1 MNQDKTTNKVAIC
14 SAIFAG
20 FAYVGYAVVKQVF
33 GRGRREEEAVIP
45 GGLMGFFRDETDVLG
60 LDYEP
65 ADPTGRV
72 FLRRLSGSRAG
83 RGGTLLA
90 DAGESVLRPLSVRER
105 IRQLNLSAVA
115 FTDTLLVLHGLKPRQ
130 SRMSSS
136 LPSSAF
142 HSPTRIL
149 SPIDLQLEFLNRDE
163 EEEEKMLEGRDSND
177 NYSVSGTPGGL
188 SRRSSRRN
196 LARRSLANSLA
207 NSVVSL
213 SQAEQEEADSR
224 AETLC
229 QEREEELTRRL
240 EGFQSSKPRELTPY
254 EGRSLVALL
263 HCDDRDKIART
274 LVTISNCAAF
284 TRNQCTLREAGV
296 LVRLPALLATEERR
310 VQLAAAMAAA
320 NLALNT
326 ANMKE
331 MEQVVLVLVLLAED
345 PSRDSELLC
354 QLLLALTNVCVL
366 ADWHQHLEP
375 LLPRLLD
382 IVHARQERAVTLQA
396 LRLLVNLACNDE
408 MAAALLGSFCPEGLA
423 SLLLPPEPEERI
435 LRAIT
440 LLANLAMAAQRTHL
454 TNQPSGDGS
463 LQRRLFLEEKSQ
475 VLAAGQRLMAYHHN
489 GDVRGMASKLVNV
502 LETC

>member
-1 MNQDKTTNKVAIC
+1 MNQDKTTSKVAIC

-33 GRGRREEEAVIP
+33 GRGRTREEAQGEIP

-90 DAGESVLRPLSVRER
+90 EAGESVLRPLSVRER

-149 SPIDLQLEFLNRDE
+149 SPIDLQLEFLNRGDE
-163 EEEEKMLEGRDSND
+163 EVNKEKMLESRDSND
-177 NYSVSGTPGGL
+177 NYNSVPGTPGGL

-207 NSVVSL
+207 NSVASL

-224 AETLC
+224 AEMLC
-229 QEREEELTRRL
+229 QVN
-240 EGFQSSKPRELTPY
+240 Y
-254 EGRSLVALL
+254 Y
-263 HCDDRDKIART
+263 H
-274 LVTISNCAAF
+274 
-284 TRNQCTLREAGV
+284 
-296 LVRLPALLATEERR
+296 
-310 VQLAAAMAAA
+310 M
-320 NLALNT
+320 
-326 ANMKE
+326 
-331 MEQVVLVLVLLAED
+331 
-345 PSRDSELLC
+345 LC
-354 QLLLALTNVCVL
+354 F
-366 ADWHQHLEP
+366 
-375 LLPRLLD
+375 D
-382 IVHARQERAVTLQA
+382 IKYF
-396 LRLLVNLACNDE
+396 N
-408 MAAALLGSFCPEGLA
+408 
-423 SLLLPPEPEERI
+423 
-435 LRAIT
+435 
-440 LLANLAMAAQRTHL
+440 
-454 TNQPSGDGS
+454 
-463 LQRRLFLEEKSQ
+463 
-475 VLAAGQRLMAYHHN
+475 
-489 GDVRGMASKLVNV
+489 
-502 LETC
+502 

>member
-1 MNQDKTTNKVAIC
+1 MRSRDSWPPAPAPTGLWRPQFPLSCQIYSTLGKGRPHGNQYAAPEHVAFVARNHFCKLKFNEYFNQKRSTMNQDKTTSKVALC

-33 GRGRREEEAVIP
+33 GRGRREEEVVVP

-90 DAGESVLRPLSVRER
+90 EAGDSVLRPLSVRER

-163 EEEEKMLEGRDSND
+163 EDAEKMLEGRDSND
-177 NYSVSGTPGGL
+177 NYSVPGTPRGL

-229 QEREEELTRRL
+229 Q
-240 EGFQSSKPRELTPY
+240 
-254 EGRSLVALL
+254 
-263 HCDDRDKIART
+263 
-274 LVTISNCAAF
+274 
-284 TRNQCTLREAGV
+284 
-296 LVRLPALLATEERR
+296 
-310 VQLAAAMAAA
+310 
-320 NLALNT
+320 
-326 ANMKE
+326 
-331 MEQVVLVLVLLAED
+331 
-345 PSRDSELLC
+345 
-354 QLLLALTNVCVL
+354 
-366 ADWHQHLEP
+366 
-375 LLPRLLD
+375 
-382 IVHARQERAVTLQA
+382 
-396 LRLLVNLACNDE
+396 VN
-408 MAAALLGSFCPEGLA
+408 
-423 SLLLPPEPEERI
+423 
-435 LRAIT
+435 
-440 LLANLAMAAQRTHL
+440 
-454 TNQPSGDGS
+454 
-463 LQRRLFLEEKSQ
+463 
-475 VLAAGQRLMAYHHN
+475 Y
-489 GDVRGMASKLVNV
+489 
-502 LETC
+502 

>member
-1 MNQDKTTNKVAIC
+1 
-14 SAIFAG
+14 
-20 FAYVGYAVVKQVF
+20 
-33 GRGRREEEAVIP
+33 
-45 GGLMGFFRDETDVLG
+45 MG
-60 LDYEP
+60 
-65 ADPTGRV
+65 
-72 FLRRLSGSRAG
+72 
-83 RGGTLLA
+83 
-90 DAGESVLRPLSVRER
+90 ER
-105 IRQLNLSAVA
+105 IRV
-115 FTDTLLVLHGLKPRQ
+115 G
-130 SRMSSS
+130 
-136 LPSSAF
+136 
-142 HSPTRIL
+142 
-149 SPIDLQLEFLNRDE
+149 EW
-163 EEEEKMLEGRDSND
+163 KMLEGRDSND
-177 NYSVSGTPGGL
+177 NYSVPGTLRGL

-224 AETLC
+224 AESLC

-326 ANMKE
+326 ANMRE

-366 ADWHQHLEP
+366 ADWHQHLVP
-375 LLPRLLD
+375 LLPRLLS
-382 IVHARQERAVTLQA
+382 IVHARQDRAVALQT

-408 MAAALLGSFCPEGLA
+408 MAASLLSSFCPAGLP

-435 LRAIT
+435 LRSIT
-440 LLANLAMAAQRTHL
+440 LIANLAMAAQRAHL
-454 TNQPSGDGS
+454 TSQPSEEGS

>member
-1 MNQDKTTNKVAIC
+1 
-14 SAIFAG
+14 
-20 FAYVGYAVVKQVF
+20 
-33 GRGRREEEAVIP
+33 
-45 GGLMGFFRDETDVLG
+45 
-60 LDYEP
+60 
-65 ADPTGRV
+65 
-72 FLRRLSGSRAG
+72 
-83 RGGTLLA
+83 
-90 DAGESVLRPLSVRER
+90 
-105 IRQLNLSAVA
+105 
-115 FTDTLLVLHGLKPRQ
+115 LHGLKPRQ

-163 EEEEKMLEGRDSND
+163 GEEKMLEGRDSND
-177 NYSVSGTPGGL
+177 NYSVPGTPQGL

-207 NSVVSL
+207 NSVASL

-263 HCDDRDKIART
+263 HCDDRDKIGRT

-366 ADWHQHLEP
+366 VDWHHHLLP

-382 IVHARQERAVTLQA
+382 ILHTRQDRAVTLQT
-396 LRLLVNLACNDE
+396 LRLLVNLTCNDE
-408 MAAALLGSFCPEGLA
+408 MAAPLLGTFYPAGLA

-435 LRAIT
+435 LRSIT

-454 TNQPSGDGS
+454 TKQPSGDGS

-475 VLAAGQRLMAYHHN
+475 VFAAGQRLTAYHHN

>member
-1 MNQDKTTNKVAIC
+1 MNQDKTTSKVAIC

-90 DAGESVLRPLSVRER
+90 EAGESVLRPLSVRER

-177 NYSVSGTPGGL
+177 NYSVPGTPRL

-207 NSVVSL
+207 NSVASL

-229 QEREEELTRRL
+229 QV
-240 EGFQSSKPRELTPY
+240 KY
-254 EGRSLVALL
+254 
-263 HCDDRDKIART
+263 D
-274 LVTISNCAAF
+274 
-284 TRNQCTLREAGV
+284 
-296 LVRLPALLATEERR
+296 LP
-310 VQLAAAMAAA
+310 
-320 NLALNT
+320 
-326 ANMKE
+326 
-331 MEQVVLVLVLLAED
+331 
-345 PSRDSELLC
+345 C
-354 QLLLALTNVCVL
+354 
-366 ADWHQHLEP
+366 
-375 LLPRLLD
+375 LD
-382 IVHARQERAVTLQA
+382 IWLISTKK
-396 LRLLVNLACNDE
+396 N
-408 MAAALLGSFCPEGLA
+408 
-423 SLLLPPEPEERI
+423 
-435 LRAIT
+435 
-440 LLANLAMAAQRTHL
+440 
-454 TNQPSGDGS
+454 
-463 LQRRLFLEEKSQ
+463 
-475 VLAAGQRLMAYHHN
+475 Y
-489 GDVRGMASKLVNV
+489 
-502 LETC
+502 

>member
-1 MNQDKTTNKVAIC
+1 MNQDKTTSKVAIC

-33 GRGRREEEAVIP
+33 GRGRREEEVLVQ

-90 DAGESVLRPLSVRER
+90 EAGESVLRPLSVRER

-163 EEEEKMLEGRDSND
+163 GEEKMLEGRDSND
-177 NYSVSGTPGGL
+177 NYSVPGTPQGL

-207 NSVVSL
+207 NSVASL

-229 QEREEELTRRL
+229 Q
-240 EGFQSSKPRELTPY
+240 
-254 EGRSLVALL
+254 
-263 HCDDRDKIART
+263 
-274 LVTISNCAAF
+274 VTYC
-284 TRNQCTLREAGV
+284 
-296 LVRLPALLATEERR
+296 
-310 VQLAAAMAAA
+310 
-320 NLALNT
+320 
-326 ANMKE
+326 
-331 MEQVVLVLVLLAED
+331 
-345 PSRDSELLC
+345 
-354 QLLLALTNVCVL
+354 
-366 ADWHQHLEP
+366 
-375 LLPRLLD
+375 
-382 IVHARQERAVTLQA
+382 
-396 LRLLVNLACNDE
+396 
-408 MAAALLGSFCPEGLA
+408 
-423 SLLLPPEPEERI
+423 SLLE
-435 LRAIT
+435 
-440 LLANLAMAAQRTHL
+440 
-454 TNQPSGDGS
+454 
-463 LQRRLFLEEKSQ
+463 
-475 VLAAGQRLMAYHHN
+475 
-489 GDVRGMASKLVNV
+489 
-502 LETC
+502 